1 MKIHI
6 FGASASGV
14 TTLGRA
20 LAAELN
26 IPYFDTDSYFWEQ
39 TVLPFTVKREPTLRN
54 TLLSNDLI
62 PHPNWILGG
71 SIVSWGQQE
80 WMQFDLVVFLYIPH
94 SIRMARLHHRE
105 LERYGNQIFED
116 PIRRQLYHDFVTWAS
131 GYDDNSTKGRTLAVH
146 EAWLQQQSYPILE
159 LRGDLSVVQRI
170 EAVKHKLSLIS

>member
-20 LAAELN
+20 LAAELD

-39 TVLPFTVKREPTLRN
+39 TALPFTVKREPNLRN
-54 TLLSNDLI
+54 TLLSNDLM
-62 PHPNWILGG
+62 PHLNWILGG
-71 SIVSWGQQE
+71 SIVSWGQQWWTE
-80 WMQFDLVVFLYIPH
+80 FDLVVFLYIPH

-116 PIRRQLYHDFVTWAS
+116 PIRRQIYHDFVTWAS

-146 EAWLQQQSYPILE
+146 EAWLQQQSCPILE
-159 LRGDLSVVQRI
+159 LRGDLSVAQRI
-170 EAVKHKLSLIS
+170 EAIKYKLSSIS